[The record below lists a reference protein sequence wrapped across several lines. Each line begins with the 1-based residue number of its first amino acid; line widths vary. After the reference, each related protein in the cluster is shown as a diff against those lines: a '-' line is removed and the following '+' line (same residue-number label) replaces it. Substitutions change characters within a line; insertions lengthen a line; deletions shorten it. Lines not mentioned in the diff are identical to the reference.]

1 MPFTTVAFQESVDP
15 AGVFNALTAVPDQ
28 HITTNGDDIRVPSL
42 NQLIAVAGGVDVT
55 VESFLRLTSPSLRI
69 RNLLHVEPFNS
80 ASAAAV
86 EPGSPHRIY
95 DLRRSPIALVVGE
108 NLNAEVNSDP
118 LAVQIQWAVVW
129 LADAAPAPIAGPIF
143 TARAT
148 AAQALTISAWTNGIL
163 TFIEDL
169 PRGRYQVV
177 GLRARSA
184 GLVAAR
190 LVFVGTGAAGWR
202 PGVLGTDAQDD
213 IEHPMFRHGEL
224 GVWGEFEDIEPPTV
238 DFLSVSA
245 DAAEDVYLDLIQMRT
260 GPG

>member
-1 MPFTTVAFQESVDP
+1 MFTTVAFQESVDP
-15 AGVFNALTAVPDQ
+15 AGVFNDLTAVPDQ
-28 HITTNGDDIRVPSL
+28 HITVSGDDLRVPSL
-42 NQLIAVAGGVDVT
+42 NQIIAAAFGVDVT
-55 VESFLRLTSPSLRI
+55 VEAFARLSSPSLRI
-69 RNLLHVEPFNS
+69 RQLLHVEPFNT

-108 NLNAEVNSDP
+108 NLNASVQSDP
-118 LAVQIQWAVVW
+118 LAAQIQWAVVW
-129 LADAAPAPIAGPIF
+129 LADGAPDPIRGAIF

-148 AAQALTISAWTNGIL
+148 AAQALVASTWTNGAL
-163 TFIEDL
+163 TFVEDL

-177 GLRARSA
+177 GMRARAA

-190 LVFVGTGAAGWR
+190 LVFVGAGALGWR

-213 IEHPMFRHGEL
+213 QEHMMFRHGEL
-224 GVWGEFEDIEPPTV
+224 GAWGEFEDIEPPTV

-245 DAAEDVYLDLIQMRT
+245 DAAEDVYLDLIQTRA